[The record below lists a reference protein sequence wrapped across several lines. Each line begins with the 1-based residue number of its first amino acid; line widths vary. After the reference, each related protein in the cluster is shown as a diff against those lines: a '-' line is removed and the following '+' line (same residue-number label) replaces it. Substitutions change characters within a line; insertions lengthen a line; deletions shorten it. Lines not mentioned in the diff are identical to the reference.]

1 MKIHFPNFDW
11 LIFFNTIFEGITDKD
26 DKTIL
31 FDESTEVVI
40 YGVDFV
46 RRLDRLL
53 PQFNTRYIFLI
64 LNFIFIFYLFLFKKI
79 KIFFLNFILVF

>member
-1 MKIHFPNFDW
+1 MKTHFPNFDW
-11 LIFFNTIFEGITDKD
+11 LVFFNTIFEGITDND
-26 DKTIL
+26 NQTIS

-53 PQFNTRYIFLI
+53 PQFESR
-64 LNFIFIFYLFLFKKI
+64 
-79 KIFFLNFILVF
+79 